1 MYSNNFYLRKL
12 IPEYVEEIEVIKE
25 KENKYCI
32 DCMKEILD
40 LSLRCRKCCD
50 VFKLKTSIMNSNRP
64 SLEQI
69 NTDLKELKTFV
80 KVGLKYN
87 VSDNCIR
94 KWIKKYNTL

>member
-12 IPEYVEEIEVIKE
+12 IPEYVEEIEITKEIKS
-25 KENKYCI
+25 CI
-32 DCMKEILD
+32 DCMKEISD

-50 VFKLKTSIMNSNRP
+50 KYKLKTSILNSYRP

-69 NTDLKELKTFV
+69 NADLKELKTFV

-87 VSDNCIR
+87 VSDNCIK
-94 KWIKKYNTL
+94 KWIRKYNTL